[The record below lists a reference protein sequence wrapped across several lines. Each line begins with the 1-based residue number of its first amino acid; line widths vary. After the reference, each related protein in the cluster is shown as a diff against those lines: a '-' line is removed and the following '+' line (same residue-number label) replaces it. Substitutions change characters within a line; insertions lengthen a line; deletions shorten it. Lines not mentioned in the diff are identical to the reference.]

1 MLFSQDIDANEK
13 DNSKEF
19 LIAVKYEADLV
30 IRGYV
35 HFFILFRLNVDH
47 TKYSGSRNHVRKI
60 WSRTVLRQKA
70 VCS

>member
-1 MLFSQDIDANEK
+1 MLFSQDVDANEK

-35 HFFILFRLNVDH
+35 HFFHSISIDCRSDQIF
-47 TKYSGSRNHVRKI
+47 
-60 WSRTVLRQKA
+60 
-70 VCS
+70 

>member
-35 HFFILFRLNVDH
+35 HLFRLNVDH
-47 TKYSGSRNHVRKI
+47 TKYSVSRKHVRKI
-60 WSRTVLRQKA
+60 WSRTVLRRKA